1 VEGTRNGLGRAMLL
15 PYNIY
20 TNVTRLFITMPRN
33 KNKQTISKKAKQGP
47 QKTKVK
53 VVTGKGAYSIKDMAS
68 MAKNAVKSAL
78 KNKDTRS
85 MIINGAGSLSDR
97 LLPGS
102 KNTAKGLAQFLLN
115 KVSGSG
121 AYSVGGNP
129 ASNSLFKQT
138 STGEMASGN
147 ALSIPKMHTAG
158 NSIRVSHRE
167 YVMDILAPEN
177 GQEFNPMVF
186 TVNPGDSTIF
196 PWLSNLAQLFEQYK
210 FHGLV
215 FEFVSTTSPYNQTP
229 AMGYVMFAAQYNVL
243 QAPFQSPIELENSTD
258 SIMARPDHCL
268 MYGVECATQSYNYYY
283 VRNNRNVVVDPATYD
298 FVDITL
304 ATKGLPSSY
313 TPGSVLGQLWISF
326 DIELVQPIYELPAG
340 GSCLLAGNPLNNAI
354 GNFLGPF
361 EFGIGQGR
369 SSINF
374 NGRFTPVALN
384 GSGKPLF
391 STRSIIDTSGIRQ
404 TILIVELA
412 NMEAGN
418 GVMVQ
423 LTVTGK
429 TTAPTGSSPPGVS
442 MTSGTTPSYGTAVI
456 IQTTPSFQLTT
467 SVNCALANYDP
478 YSISLPQNLNSQY
491 TSVRSTAASP
501 TTVSVQ
507 MLSPGT
513 NMVSY
518 TYTWYVVVS
527 GSNPG
532 FEIQPSL
539 AYNVNNII
547 QIGGTAT
554 NQYTTQL
561 NMTLIKN
568 TTAAGTPTFVPYTVP
583 PGVTPTSVRQN
594 FSNSMLMN
602 RSFTQKYQADA
613 MDHEDERAM
622 LRILATRHGL
632 VLSDHKNMGADIE
645 KDMRESVPPTVVRNA
660 NQDSDDEDYQAP
672 QPPSLQR
679 VKSLSFSSRF

>member
-1 VEGTRNGLGRAMLL
+1 
-15 PYNIY
+15 
-20 TNVTRLFITMPRN
+20 MPR
-33 KNKQTISKKAKQGP
+33 KNKQTKTKQPGN
-47 QKTKVK
+47 QKPKVK
-53 VVTGKGAYSIKDMAS
+53 VLAGSGAYSIKDMAS
-68 MAKNAVKSAL
+68 MAKNAVKTAL

-85 MIINGAGSLSDR
+85 MIINGAGSLADR
-97 LLPGS
+97 MVPGS

-121 AYSVGGNP
+121 AYAIGGTP
-129 ASNSLFKQT
+129 TSNSLFKQKP
-138 STGEMASGN
+138 TGEMASGN
-147 ALSIPKMHTAG
+147 ALSIPKMHTDG

-167 YVMDILAPEN
+167 YVMDILAPDN

-283 VRNNRNVVVDPATYD
+283 VRNNRNIVIDPATYD

-340 GSCLLAGNPLNNAI
+340 GSCLLAGNPINNSV
-354 GNFLGPF
+354 GNFLSPF
-361 EFGIGQGR
+361 EYPTGLGR

-374 NGRFTPVALN
+374 NGRFTPVSLN

-391 STRSIIDTSGIRQ
+391 SVRSMTDSGSTRQ
-404 TILIVELA
+404 TVLIVELA

-418 GVMVQ
+418 GILVQ
-423 LTVTGK
+423 LTITGK
-429 TTAPTGSSPPGVS
+429 VVVPTATIPPGVPV
-442 MTSGTTPSYGTAVI
+442 TAGVQPAYGTAVQI
-456 IQTTPSFQLTT
+456 KSTPSFTI
-467 SVNCALANYDP
+467 SGNVNCSLANYDP
-478 YSISLPQNLNSQY
+478 YSLALPQALNGEI
-491 TSVRSTAASP
+491 TSVR
-501 TTVSVQ
+501 TTGLSAQTVNAQSVT
-507 MLSPGT
+507 T
-513 NMVSY
+513 NTNGFISY
-518 TYTWYVVVS
+518 TYTWYVTVS

-532 FEIQPSL
+532 FEIMPSSP
-539 AYNVNNII
+539 YNNNTSIV
-547 QIGGTAT
+547 IGGTGA
-554 NQYTTQL
+554 NQYTTQV

-568 TTAAGTPTFVPYTVP
+568 TSSSGTPTYVPYTVP
-583 PGVTPTSVRQN
+583 AGVAPASVKPN
-594 FSNSMLMN
+594 YSNSMLMN
-602 RSFTQKYQADA
+602 RTFTQRHQAEA
-613 MDHEDERAM
+613 MDHDDERAL
-622 LRILATRHGL
+622 LRLLASRHGL
-632 VLSDHKNMGADIE
+632 TLSDHKNMGIDSTVCAHDTGM
-645 KDMRESVPPTVVRNA
+645 DSLVLPTHVA
-660 NQDSDDEDYQAP
+660 DSDDEDFKV
-672 QPPSLQR
+672 PPPAEHQR
-679 VKSLSFSSRF
+679 TRSLSFSSRF